1 MIEELLK
8 KYDLYHSSI
17 ISLGNVKFNINYLPG
32 EKIYISLVLS
42 YCDKEQKYSLDMDN
56 SDDFKNIYLAKIVE
70 RFLSKNVKV
79 NVRTIMGNATQG
91 TLIIQRHDL
100 KDYLIIRNCKKDVM
114 DFVLLLQKCFNYM
127 SNTKNDSMILF
138 KEEYRDYDDY
148 MKYNILFD
156 YAMYKNAL
164 YDGKDEV
171 KDDELLLLNIA
182 RYAYSF
188 EEDNIW
194 ENIKSIYKD
203 NKNVCDICDQ
213 FKNLNF
219 EEENIYTKALVL
231 AEFEKNN
238 DILIHSNEVAVNE
251 ALEAVKNN
259 VNYFDENF
267 IDYWRAKQLEYYK
280 TTDEEK
286 QAVSIDFLKTVDS
299 SKIKTKKLDIISK
312 LKEIKENKEF
322 NKVSNDDSSEI
333 IDQDKE
339 IFNILSE
346 DEIKENA
353 YIEAKRLFKLQQE
366 NIKLQHDAEE
376 YAKEILKKEKEY
388 REIKKSADEQAK
400 KILELIEENNKL
412 KKMAEENAMYL
423 IERENLETEVYERK
437 KTVDTPVKSQDI
449 DKINNLLY
457 AISSVKNLDFA
468 VSHPVIMQE
477 LSLLEEKTITY
488 LTTHKNIV
496 KDEDVIVP
504 IEKEEMLE
512 TKPVLELLSMIRNAY
527 TSSLSFEKDGR
538 HTLINFNPV
547 DSDTFRVS
555 LFSIKDDNEDLLMDA
570 FFEDYQLTDKVLE
583 ELCDIYK
590 GNSVIVASKID
601 NIPPDKADYL
611 VIDNM
616 DNAIRFMDCK
626 REFIDKVKQYL

>member
-1 MIEELLK
+1 MEELLK

-188 EEDNIW
+188 EEENIW

-312 LKEIKENKEF
+312 LKKIKENKEF

-477 LSLLEEKTITY
+477 LSLLEEKAITY

-504 IEKEEMLE
+504 IEKEEMIE

>member
-1 MIEELLK
+1 MIEKLLK

-138 KEEYRDYDDY
+138 NEEYRDYDDY

-322 NKVSNDDSSEI
+322 NKVINDDSSEI

-423 IERENLETEVYERK
+423 IERENLETEVFERK

-477 LSLLEEKTITY
+477 LSLLEEKAITY

-538 HTLINFNPV
+538 HTLININPV

-570 FFEDYQLTDKVLE
+570 FFEDYQLTDNVLE

-626 REFIDKVKQYL
+626 RELIDKVKQYL

>member
-188 EEDNIW
+188 EEENIW

-312 LKEIKENKEF
+312 LKKIKENKEF

-504 IEKEEMLE
+504 IEKEEMIE

>member
-188 EEDNIW
+188 EEENIW

-312 LKEIKENKEF
+312 LKKIKENKEF

-477 LSLLEEKTITY
+477 LSLLEEKAITY

-504 IEKEEMLE
+504 IEKEEMIE